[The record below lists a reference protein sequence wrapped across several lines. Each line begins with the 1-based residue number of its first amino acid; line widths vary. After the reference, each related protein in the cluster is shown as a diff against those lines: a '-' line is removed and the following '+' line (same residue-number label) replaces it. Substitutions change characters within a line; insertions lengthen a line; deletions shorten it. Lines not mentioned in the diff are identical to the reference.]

1 MSLSEELKL
10 DQPIETVEHESVLN
24 IVYTASLI
32 SKVSFRYFRANN
44 ITDAQFNA
52 LMQLKYAAHQELS
65 QIELSRRL
73 VVNRANI
80 TGLID
85 RLEKIG
91 LVKRT
96 YPPQDRRVI
105 IVKITEKGFSLLE
118 KLEPVYFE
126 HVNRLMN
133 HIGKQQMKQLMQY
146 LETIRHNLKT
156 IRF

>member
-10 DQPIETVEHESVLN
+10 DQPIETTEHESILN
-24 IVYTASLI
+24 IIYTASLI
-32 SKVSFRYFRANN
+32 SKASFRYFRTFK

-52 LMQLKYAAHQELS
+52 LMQLKYATRQELS

-85 RLEKIG
+85 RLGKIG

-96 YPPQDRRVI
+96 YPPEDRRVI
-105 IVKITEKGFSLLE
+105 IVRITEKGLALLD
-118 KLEPVYFE
+118 KLEPGYFE
-126 HVNRLMN
+126 HVNKLME
-133 HIGKQQMKQLMQY
+133 HMGKQGMKQLIQY
-146 LETIRHNLKT
+146 LETIRNNLKK
-156 IRF
+156 IVI